1 MSEMTRRRAVLLLGA
16 LSGSGLV
23 GGLTVGELLGAP
35 PWPAGAKAGELL
47 DRFSRNL
54 DGAGVDQLGAAYLEL
69 YPSDNDADQLI
80 DEILSGS
87 TDGDELNDFLR
98 AKVQTDF
105 EAGRTVELNDWALSY
120 TEGRILAAIKLSG

>member
-23 GGLTVGELLGAP
+23 NGLTVGELLGASR
-35 PWPAGAKAGELL
+35 WPADTKASELL

-54 DGAGVDQLGAAYLEL
+54 DGAGVEQLAAAYLEL
-69 YPSDNDADQLI
+69 YPGENDADRLV

-87 TDGDELNDFLR
+87 ADGDELNIFLR

-105 EAGRTVELNDWALSY
+105 AAGRTVELYDWALSY
-120 TEGRILAAIKLSG
+120 TEGRILAALKLSG

>member
-23 GGLTVGELLGAP
+23 NGLTVGELLGASR
-35 PWPAGAKAGELL
+35 WPADTKAGELL

-54 DGAGVDQLGAAYLEL
+54 DGAGVEQLGAAYLEL
-69 YPSDNDADQLI
+69 YPGENDADRLV

-87 TDGDELNDFLR
+87 ADGDELKVFLR
-98 AKVQTDF
+98 TKVQADF
-105 EAGRTVELNDWALSY
+105 EAGRTVELYDWALSY
-120 TEGRILAAIKLSG
+120 TEGRILAALKLSG